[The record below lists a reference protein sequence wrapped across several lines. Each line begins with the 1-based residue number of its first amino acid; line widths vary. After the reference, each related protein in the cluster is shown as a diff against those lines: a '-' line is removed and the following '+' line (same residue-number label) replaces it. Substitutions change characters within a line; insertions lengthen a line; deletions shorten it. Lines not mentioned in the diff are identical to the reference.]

1 MSVMSWSTAHRNL
14 PSGSL
19 AIPFDFSL
27 RFRKPAM
34 TTLTST
40 LRLPAA
46 LLLSCALAAC
56 GGYTA
61 VNLGGAVA
69 GLTTSGLVL
78 SNGTASTVSIPA
90 NATIYTFPNQID
102 VNAAFA
108 IKVQT
113 QPARLTCAVAN
124 ATGSASGIAITTAN
138 VICVP
143 NKYTLGGTIASLNT
157 AGLVLTNGSD
167 TVSPAAGA
175 QSFTLPTTVADGT
188 VYGVAVLTQPAGQ
201 TCRVVAGTGTAVMGS
216 APVTSVQVSCA

>member
-1 MSVMSWSTAHRNL
+1 
-14 PSGSL
+14 
-19 AIPFDFSL
+19 
-27 RFRKPAM
+27 M
-34 TTLTST
+34 TTFTSH

-56 GGYTA
+56 GGYTT

-69 GLTTSGLVL
+69 GLTTDGLVL
-78 SNGTASTVSIPA
+78 ANGTSSTVSIPA

-102 VNAAFA
+102 VNASYA
-108 IKVQT
+108 ITVQT
-113 QPARLTCAVAN
+113 QPARLTCGVTN
-124 ATGSASGIAITTAN
+124 SIGSASGIAITTAN
-138 VICVP
+138 VVCVP
-143 NKYTLGGTIASLNT
+143 NKYLLGGTIANLSG

-201 TCRVVAGTGTAVMGS
+201 TCSVVAGTGTAVMG
-216 APVTSVQVSCA
+216 AGAVTSVQVSCVSAT